1 MDDAYRLEIPFAHA
15 IPEMFASTL
24 VPILVI
30 LYLILI
36 DWRMALAALAT
47 GVIGNVI
54 YYCMLIGRGEMM
66 KEYMASNAN
75 MNATIVEYVNG
86 MEVIKAFNQT
96 ASSMDR
102 FQSSVLKVRDG
113 TGIAGLL

>member
-1 MDDAYRLEIPFAHA
+1 MELRNL
-15 IPEMFASTL
+15 L
-24 VPILVI
+24 
-30 LYLILI
+30 
-36 DWRMALAALAT
+36 ALAALAT

-96 ASSMDR
+96 ASSMAFPLQQR
-102 FQSSVLKVRDG
+102 RERSQLWWGHPVQANLRLPS
-113 TGIAGLL
+113 